1 MDMKSTL
8 SKIPNAQLVVAFFL
22 SLVQAGSLILVFI
35 DKISEPFWYY
45 PYGYATGIY
54 LLLAGI
60 TFIPLHSRHHT
71 GIYNTD
77 GTENITEPRLISTRS
92 RNYILLVNTVI
103 FLVILA
109 TVTMKLAS
117 HKEKQI
123 LLPPW
128 ASLGTFFAGAE
139 AANVSIHMVP
149 DNKIKIRWELVDNF
163 CSLSA
168 KKDMLN
174 NLSVS
179 PDNEITVRILS
190 GQGKKLQ
197 NQDDEYYDRIY
208 DLLRSQCLK
217 LNHKDYL
224 TRLGASKYDANLV
237 DLARQYPKI
246 VNDLC
251 GSKEIYQKLSPEEQ
265 VVVQHFFIRY
275 IGQWVFKLRLTVDN
289 TAGSQDIQVFKFRY
303 DITAT
308 GSSKSVLA
316 PAVSFPTY
324 SLTIPYKKG
333 IVEFAFATQGDEI
346 AVGKGRSKTF
356 DLVLGAGKDA
366 PRAATWDGNASLV
379 SNNGDIPVGRLSL
392 TLDNPY
398 KMNDLK

>member
-1 MDMKSTL
+1 MKSIL
-8 SKIPNAQLVVAFFL
+8 SKIPNVQLVVAFFL

-35 DKISEPFWYY
+35 DKISEPFWYF
-45 PYGYATGIY
+45 PYLYATGIY

-60 TFIPLHSRHHT
+60 TFMPLYSRHET
-71 GIYNTD
+71 GIYNLD
-77 GTENITEPRLISTRS
+77 GTKNIKKTQLISCRL
-92 RNYILLVNTVI
+92 RIYLLLANTVI
-103 FLVILA
+103 FLVILV

-123 LLPPW
+123 LLSPW

-139 AANVSIHMVP
+139 AANVSMHLLP
-149 DNKIKIRWELVDNF
+149 NDKIKVRWELVDNF

-179 PDNEITVRILS
+179 PDNEITGRIFS

-197 NQDDEYYDRIY
+197 NQDDENYDRIFEF
-208 DLLRSQCLK
+208 LHNQCIK

-224 TRLGASKYDANLV
+224 NRLGASKYDANLV
-237 DLARQYPKI
+237 ELAKQYPKI

-251 GSKEIYQKLSPEEQ
+251 CSKDIYQKLPPEEQ
-265 VVVQHFFIRY
+265 ALVQQYFIRY

-289 TAGSQDIQVFKFRY
+289 TAGSQDIQIYKFRY
-303 DITAT
+303 EITAT
-308 GSSKSVLA
+308 GNFKSVLA

-333 IVEFAFATQGDEI
+333 IVEFAFATQGNEI
-346 AVGKGRSKTF
+346 AVEKGRSKTF

-366 PRAATWDGNASLV
+366 PRAATWDGTVSLV
-379 SNNGDIPVGRLSL
+379 SNIGNIPVGRLSL
-392 TLDNPY
+392 MLYSPY
-398 KMNDLK
+398 KKLNDKK